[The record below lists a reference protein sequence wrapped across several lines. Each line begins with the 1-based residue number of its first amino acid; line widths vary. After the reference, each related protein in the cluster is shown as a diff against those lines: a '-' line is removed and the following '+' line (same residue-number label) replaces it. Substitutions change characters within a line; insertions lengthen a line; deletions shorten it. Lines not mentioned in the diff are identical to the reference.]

1 MSSQRNDKNSGYVHT
16 SWLKSDDTILKQS
29 ITTLD
34 LASNEIGDTG
44 ATYLAR
50 ALKNNTTLTS
60 LDILANRIGDQ
71 QASNLTDLLKKKEV
85 RSCDVL
91 ADSPKCYPFSQSY
104 DINMK

>member
-50 ALKNNTTLTS
+50 ALKNNT
-60 LDILANRIGDQ
+60 
-71 QASNLTDLLKKKEV
+71 V

-104 DINMK
+104 DINM